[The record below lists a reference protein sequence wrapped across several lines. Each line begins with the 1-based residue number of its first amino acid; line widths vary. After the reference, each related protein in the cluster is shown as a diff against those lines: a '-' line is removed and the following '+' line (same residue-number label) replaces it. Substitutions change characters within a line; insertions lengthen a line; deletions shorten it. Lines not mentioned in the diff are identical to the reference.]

1 MKPFAIK
8 TWFRITKIENRYSP
22 RVYANSIDF
31 SKVEKEILNANN
43 LNFSTRSN
51 VKLPKQISCYLTYT
65 NEKTHQIIEQNIKK
79 SAMYS
84 GLIEGIGPRYCP
96 SIEDKVMRF
105 RDKNRHQVFFEPETA
120 DGEIIYVNGMS
131 TSMLMLRYKN

>member
-1 MKPFAIK
+1 M
-8 TWFRITKIENRYSP
+8 TKIENRYSP